1 MGLVGLA
8 LGIWRSFAVGRVDV
22 GLGRR
27 WEDVERGMEVVVGM
41 GVVVA
46 DQVLEVPF
54 LAQMGR
60 LASCHNTLLASLVQQ
75 ATRAS

>member
-27 WEDVERGMEVVVGM
+27 WEDVGRGMEVVVGM
-41 GVVVA
+41 GVVA
-46 DQVLEVPF
+46 FQVLEVPF
-54 LAQMGR
+54 LAQRGR
-60 LASCHNTLLASLVQQ
+60 PLVASCH
-75 ATRAS
+75 R